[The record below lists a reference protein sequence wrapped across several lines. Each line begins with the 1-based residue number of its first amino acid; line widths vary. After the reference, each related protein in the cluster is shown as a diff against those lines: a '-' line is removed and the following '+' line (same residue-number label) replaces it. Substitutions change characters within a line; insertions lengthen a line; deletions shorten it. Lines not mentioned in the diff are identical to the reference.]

1 MSNVTTGS
9 SKSNVLW
16 NHNVS
21 RADVTPHFPPELRP
35 RSQVS
40 GRHSSLTK
48 ALVSPEHSRLW
59 RAHLCSWCFHPKRYT
74 RKHTSFSY
82 FQHNQQTIREQMLPG
97 RQCLTLSSRKERPC
111 LSQLFKGC
119 QGRLREWAPCGR
131 PAWASTAPVRLVCVC
146 SSVDFP
152 SCFSLPFGG

>member
-1 MSNVTTGS
+1 M
-9 SKSNVLW
+9 
-16 NHNVS
+16 
-21 RADVTPHFPPELRP
+21 
-35 RSQVS
+35 
-40 GRHSSLTK
+40 
-48 ALVSPEHSRLW
+48 SRLIF
-59 RAHLCSWCFHPKRYT
+59 RLNYGLDPRCRDGILLLQKPLFLQNILDHGERIFAHDVFAPERYT

-119 QGRLREWAPCGR
+119 QGRLREWEPCGR
-131 PAWASTAPVRLVCVC
+131 PVCASTAPVRLVCEW